1 MKRKS
6 GSCISYANV
15 VATLALFIAL
25 GGSSYAAI
33 VITGKNVKDNSLTTK
48 DIKNRSLLKKDFKA
62 GQLPRGPSGLQ
73 GSSGPK
79 GDAGPQGGPGPQGA
93 KGDAG
98 LQGAPGL
105 SGLETI
111 VSTTPTNSFTDK
123 SSTVRCPAGK
133 KALSGGY
140 DLNIFEPAVPG
151 SFHDVPPV
159 VAVDNRPQDDDG
171 WFVWARE
178 DNSWSGGGG
187 LTNSWSITVF
197 VKCALVA
204 T

>member
-1 MKRKS
+1 MQRKF
-6 GSCISYANV
+6 GSCISYANA

-33 VITGKNVKDNSLTTK
+33 VITGKNVKNNSLTTK

-62 GQLPRGPSGLQ
+62 GQLPRGPAGRQ
-73 GSSGPK
+73 GSSGAK

-98 LQGAPGL
+98 PQGAPSL

-111 VSTTPTNSFTDK
+111 VSTSAANSSADK
-123 SSTVRCPAGK
+123 FRVARCPAGK
-133 KALSGGY
+133 KAVSGGY
-140 DLNIFEPAVPG
+140 DLNIFDPAVPG

-159 VAVDNRPQDDDG
+159 YAVDNRPEDDDG
-171 WFVWARE
+171 WFVGARK
-178 DNSWSGGGG
+178 DSGSDGAANWSV
-187 LTNSWSITVF
+187 TVF
-197 VKCALVA
+197 VKCALV
-204 T
+204 TT

>member
-33 VITGKNVKDNSLTTK
+33 VITGKNVKNNSLTTK

-62 GQLPRGPSGLQ
+62 GQLPRGPAGLQ

-98 LQGAPGL
+98 PQGAPGL
-105 SGLETI
+105 SGLETV
-111 VSTTPTNSFTDK
+111 VSTSPTNSFTPK
-123 SSTVRCPAGK
+123 SWTVRCPPGK
-133 KALSGGY
+133 KAVSGGY
-140 DLNIFEPAVPG
+140 DLDISEPGFA
-151 SFHDVPPV
+151 HQTPPV
-159 VAVDNRPQDDDG
+159 VAVDNHPEDEDG
-171 WFVWARE
+171 WSVRAIE
-178 DNSWSGGGG
+178 DNSWSGGAG
-187 LTNSWSITVF
+187 LTSGWSITVF